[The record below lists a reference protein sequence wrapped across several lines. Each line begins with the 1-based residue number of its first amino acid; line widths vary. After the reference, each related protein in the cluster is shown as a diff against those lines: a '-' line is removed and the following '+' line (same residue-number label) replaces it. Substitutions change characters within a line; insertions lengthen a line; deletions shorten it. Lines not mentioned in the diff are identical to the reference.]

1 MTSHH
6 PTPATA
12 LSTSTRKSPISST
25 ISRTS
30 GMLPLHPYHCTPP
43 PPTKGNEKQSLSFSR
58 KSVPTPRHSDSS
70 SRWPTTTLLSST
82 HSSRTHQS
90 TVTSTGE
97 NSTGGQCCNGNN
109 CRRRRDPPLATQS
122 VSHSSHPTAYN
133 PHTNESDYDDNKTP
147 DIVDLY
153 SEEVYNNID

>member
-1 MTSHH
+1 MWYVQGGTVAVRTVGLRTRNSEFLSVVQSMADGLQETCGAFWISI
-6 PTPATA
+6 PTQT
-12 LSTSTRKSPISST
+12 
-25 ISRTS
+25 
-30 GMLPLHPYHCTPP
+30 G
-43 PPTKGNEKQSLSFSR
+43 FSR
-58 KSVPTPRHSDSS
+58 YSVPTPRHSDSS

-82 HSSRTHQS
+82 HSLRTHQS

-109 CRRRRDPPLATQS
+109 CRRSRDPPLATRS
-122 VSHSSHPTAYN
+122 VSHSSRPTAYN

-153 SEEVYNNID
+153 GEEVYNNID